1 MLTCPYCQHPV
12 QNLNYH
18 LNHCQRSPY
27 SLKAPNNKRKLP
39 SGEPKISRYAS
50 IRKSTETSVIESSL
64 SKDIHDAPNNI
75 VSDQLHLIP
84 SLRQQAKTVLS
95 QSSTSDNN
103 FDPEDL
109 DDVAYDV
116 PDLLLNKKIPS
127 EDFNSIEIPISDKYN
142 AKTSDCQLSDELLKF
157 IDPDRPDPFDPNEV
171 DEDNL
176 QFIKDSHSYVGKL
189 PDHLLAQID
198 LLRILSRSGCSLAIY
213 DRIIQWVLH
222 YSKKSKKRNIWVE
235 SEIMKRKPLMK
246 RLKKIFQTEQHEPTP
261 KQVIFPYDGRSATIP
276 TFSFLTEAMSLIH
289 DPSTM
294 SSDNIISGYD
304 IYSGKS
310 GQWFW
315 KNTNSSRRNIKMKP
329 TDPQRKI
336 GDITTSFTFQQSVQR
351 FCSKPHHMP
360 VPIIFFMTRQIWIG
374 MVVWRYLRSFSHLGS
389 SNHLVVV
396 TANFGVRWLTF
407 PI

>member
-50 IRKSTETSVIESSL
+50 IRKCTETSVIESSL

-157 IDPDRPDPFDPNEV
+157 IDPDRPDPFDPN
-171 DEDNL
+171 
-176 QFIKDSHSYVGKL
+176 
-189 PDHLLAQID
+189 
-198 LLRILSRSGCSLAIY
+198 
-213 DRIIQWVLH
+213 
-222 YSKKSKKRNIWVE
+222 
-235 SEIMKRKPLMK
+235 
-246 RLKKIFQTEQHEPTP
+246 
-261 KQVIFPYDGRSATIP
+261 
-276 TFSFLTEAMSLIH
+276 
-289 DPSTM
+289 
-294 SSDNIISGYD
+294 
-304 IYSGKS
+304 
-310 GQWFW
+310 
-315 KNTNSSRRNIKMKP
+315 
-329 TDPQRKI
+329 
-336 GDITTSFTFQQSVQR
+336 
-351 FCSKPHHMP
+351 
-360 VPIIFFMTRQIWIG
+360 
-374 MVVWRYLRSFSHLGS
+374 
-389 SNHLVVV
+389 
-396 TANFGVRWLTF
+396 
-407 PI
+407 